1 MTRHGSS
8 TGLDDL
14 YADRPPPW
22 DIGRPQPA
30 FAALAA
36 GGAITGRVLDIGC
49 GTGEH
54 TLMAAA
60 LGLEATGIDLSATA
74 LRIAAD
80 KARRRNLTAT
90 FARHDALRVAQLQEA
105 FNTVLDSL
113 VLHAFD
119 PAQRTSYLDGVRCV
133 LPPGGRLFVLCYS
146 DRQPADRPVPH
157 HLSRPQI
164 EGCFAEGW
172 TVDRL
177 EATMCASNRY
187 PAGVAAYLAA
197 CTRR

>member
-14 YADRPPPW
+14 YADRPPW

-30 FAALAA
+30 FAALADS
-36 GGAITGRVLDIGC
+36 GAITGRVLDVGC

-60 LGLEATGIDLSATA
+60 FGLDATGIDLSATA
-74 LRIAAD
+74 LRLAAE
-80 KARRRNLTAT
+80 KAERRNLTAT
-90 FARHDALRVAQLQEA
+90 FVRHDALRVAELDEV
-105 FNTVLDSL
+105 FDTVLDSL

-119 PAQRTSYLDGVRCV
+119 GAQRTSYLAGVRSV
-133 LPPGGRLFVLCYS
+133 LHPSGRLFVLCYS
-146 DRQPADRPVPH
+146 DQQPADAPVPH
-157 HLSRPQI
+157 HLSRSQL
-164 EGCFAEGW
+164 ERCFAEGW
-172 TVDRL
+172 TVDRI
-177 EATMCASNRY
+177 EATVCASNRY
-187 PAGVAAYLAA
+187 PAGVTAYLAA